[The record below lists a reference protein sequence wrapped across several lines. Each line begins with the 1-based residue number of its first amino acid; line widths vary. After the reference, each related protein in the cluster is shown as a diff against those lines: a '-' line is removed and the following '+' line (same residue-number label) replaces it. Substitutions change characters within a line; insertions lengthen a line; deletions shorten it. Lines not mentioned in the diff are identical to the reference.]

1 MLNDILPTLFLFYEQ
16 IHIRPR
22 DTAVYLI
29 NYFDANSFLESFSG
43 IVKLIQ
49 VTLKVVVKVLQM
61 ILL

>member
-1 MLNDILPTLFLFYEQ
+1 MLSDIFPTLFLFYKQ
-16 IHIRPR
+16 IHIRLG
-22 DTAVYLI
+22 AKAFYLI
-29 NYFDANSFLESFSG
+29 NYFDANSFLESSSG